1 MICKNCG
8 RDNCKM
14 TKIKLPTACY
24 HRSTA
29 LGPCASCV
37 DRHVREVADASR
49 DCVAHIAGP
58 FTADDWQGM
67 YHVAA
72 KRAQEWEDKAKALQA
87 KLATAVAVVETLK
100 WCDHSILCPAV
111 TMRDGIDCNC
121 GAGEANKRLAA
132 AHAALRTEVK
142 S

>member
-8 RDNCKM
+8 RNNCGM

-24 HRSTA
+24 HRSTV

-49 DCVAHIAGP
+49 DCVAHAAGP
-58 FTADDWQGM
+58 FTTDDWQGM

-72 KRAQEWEDKAKALQA
+72 KRAATAEVRIRCLQA
-87 KLATAVAVVETLK
+87 ELADLK
-100 WCDHSILCPAV
+100 G
-111 TMRDGIDCNC
+111 RDVRVCLHC
-121 GAGEANKRLAA
+121 GREQ
-132 AHAALRTEVK
+132 EVK